1 MFSSM
6 IHFQFQMNSPLKQ
19 WKLDHKFKSFPP
31 HTQSNTTTKH
41 WTLLQFRYQI
51 HFINESRLKTL
62 EIRSNHL
69 EDKFDLENESCLKT
83 MEIRSKVQ
91 NFPPT
96 SNPTTF
102 ELK

>member
-1 MFSSM
+1 M
-6 IHFQFQMNSPLKQ
+6 
-19 WKLDHKFKSFPP
+19 
-31 HTQSNTTTKH
+31 
-41 WTLLQFRYQI
+41 
-51 HFINESRLKTL
+51 KTL

-91 NFPPT
+91 NFPLT

-102 ELK
+102 ELKWGPMFGGGVGLGVGRKNWTFDLISIVLKVNSISRSNLSSR